1 MNGSDRWPPLEFRR
15 RDHEVRCRLGGRR
28 AQLSMRL
35 RIKVGYWARP
45 LSGGL
50 HAVFTILRM
59 LAMARQSARNRSV
72 WIAFSRSAAFGT

>member
-1 MNGSDRWPPLEFRR
+1 
-15 RDHEVRCRLGGRR
+15 
-28 AQLSMRL
+28 MRL